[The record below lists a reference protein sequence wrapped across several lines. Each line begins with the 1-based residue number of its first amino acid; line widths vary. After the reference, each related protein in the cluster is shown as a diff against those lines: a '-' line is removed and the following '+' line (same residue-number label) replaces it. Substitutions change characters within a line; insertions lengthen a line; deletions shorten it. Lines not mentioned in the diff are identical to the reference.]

1 MVEWA
6 CAARRQQ
13 RRRKVPMKSALKAAF
28 FGAVY
33 MARKLA
39 RPGGI
44 SILSYHSLDEHATPL
59 SVPPRL
65 FETHMETI
73 AAMRCPTFTMAQVA
87 AHLTARRPFPPRAIA
102 ITFDDGFENVASV
115 AAPIMARYGL
125 RGTVYV
131 ITGMVGR
138 TTRWTDGEVE
148 LPPVPLLTWAQIKAL
163 QAGGWEIGAHS
174 ITHGFLTQCSQ
185 AGLRRELRESKA
197 TVEERLDTQVAA
209 FAYPQGDYDRRV
221 MAETCLAGYTTATT
235 VDQGRAGLNDDPFRL
250 PRLLVSGNT
259 TPAAMRAFTSPT
271 IGPAYKLINFTI
283 KRIMGNKR
291 WPRRRPGE
299 VQSSRTLPGPE
310 RV

>member
-1 MVEWA
+1 
-6 CAARRQQ
+6 
-13 RRRKVPMKSALKAAF
+13 MKSALKAAF

-44 SILSYHSLDEHATPL
+44 TILSYHSLDEHTTPL

-65 FETHMETI
+65 FEIHMATI
-73 AAMRCPTFTMAQVA
+73 AAERCPTFTMAQVA
-87 AHLTARRPFPPRAIA
+87 AHLATRRPFPPRAIA

-131 ITGMVGR
+131 ISGMVGR
-138 TTRWTDGEVE
+138 ITQWTDGEVE
-148 LPPVPLLTWAQIKAL
+148 LPPMPLLTWAQIKTL
-163 QAGGWEIGAHS
+163 QAGGFEIGAHS
-174 ITHGFLTQCSQ
+174 VTHGFLTRCLQ
-185 AGLRRELRESKA
+185 ADLRRELRESKA
-197 TVEERLDTQVAA
+197 TLEGELGTQVTA

-221 MAETCLAGYTTATT
+221 VAETRLAGYTTATT
-235 VDQGRAGLNDDPFRL
+235 VDQGRAGLNDDPLRL

-259 TPAAMRAFTSPT
+259 TPAAMRAFTAPT
-271 IGPAYKLINFTI
+271 IGPAYKLINFAI
-283 KRIMGNKR
+283 KRVMGKKL

-299 VQSSRTLPGPE
+299 VQSSHTLPGTE

>member
-1 MVEWA
+1 M
-6 CAARRQQ
+6 
-13 RRRKVPMKSALKAAF
+13 KAAF
-28 FGAVY
+28 FGAAY

-44 SILSYHSLDEHATPL
+44 TILSYHSLDEHATPL

-65 FETHMETI
+65 FEIHMATI
-73 AAMRCPTFTMAQVA
+73 AAERCPTFTMAQVA
-87 AHLTARRPFPPRAIA
+87 AHLAARRPFPPRAIA
-102 ITFDDGFENVASV
+102 ITFDDGFENLASV

-131 ITGMVGR
+131 ISGMVGR
-138 TTRWTDGEVE
+138 TTQWTDGELE
-148 LPPVPLLTWAQIKAL
+148 LPMMPLLTWAQIKTL

-174 ITHGFLTQCSQ
+174 VTHGFLTQCSQ
-185 AGLRRELRESKA
+185 ADLRRELRESKA
-197 TVEERLDTQVAA
+197 TLEERSGAQVTA

-221 MAETCLAGYTTATT
+221 VAETRLAGYTTATT
-235 VDQGRAGLNDDPFRL
+235 VDQGRAGLEDDPLRL

-259 TPAAMRAFTSPT
+259 TPAAMRAFSAPT
-271 IGPAYKLINFTI
+271 IGPAYKLTNLAI
-283 KRIMGNKR
+283 KRVLGKKR

-299 VQSSRTLPGPE
+299 IQSSRTLPGPE